1 MQSILGTLAAL
12 LLFAEGGA
20 GSGHDLPAIRERG
33 VLRVVVADDRS
44 APASSAIVSFKPGA
58 PRGFDGE
65 IAEAFAAL
73 QRLKVEFVP
82 VPSVNDRIP
91 ALLGGKG
98 DVLIGLINTE
108 ARRKQVSFAVEIFPA
123 RHVVVTRRPRPPI
136 TTMEELRRVRVGVTK
151 GSSWAETVA
160 KAGIPRENVDDSF
173 ATGAE
178 TLDAL
183 RHQKV
188 AAVVT
193 AVSTALLEKQRDPE
207 LELGLFLGPLE
218 SAAWAVRP
226 DAPQLRE
233 ALDEYIT
240 NVRRT
245 PTWSR
250 LVVKYYGDV
259 ALEVLQK
266 SRATP

>member
-1 MQSILGTLAAL
+1 MHGSLGTLAAL
-12 LLFAEGGA
+12 LLLAAAGA

-33 VLRVVVADDRS
+33 VLRVVVADDRV
-44 APASSAIVSFKPGA
+44 APVSSAIVSFKPGA

-65 IAEAFAAL
+65 IVEAFAAL

-82 VPSVNDRIP
+82 VVSANDRIP
-91 ALLGGKG
+91 ALLAGKG
-98 DVLIGLINTE
+98 DILIGLINTE

-123 RHVVVTRRPRPPI
+123 RHVVVTRKPHAPI
-136 TTMEELRRVRVGVTK
+136 TTVEELRRVRVGATK

-160 KAGIPRENVDDSF
+160 AAGIPRENIDDSF
-173 ATGAE
+173 ATSEE
-178 TLDAL
+178 TLQAL
-183 RHQKV
+183 RNQKI
-188 AAVVT
+188 AAVVMSV
-193 AVSTALLEKQRDPE
+193 ASALLEKRLDADV
-207 LELGLFLGPLE
+207 ELGLFLGPLE

-233 ALDEYIT
+233 ALDEYIN

-250 LVVKYYGDV
+250 LVIKYYGDI